1 MGLFGRK
8 RPDAGGGMAESE
20 PVSAPHPTGIP
31 DRGYNQPPVAPARTI
46 SDIARTTGYP
56 QGAEGFAR
64 KPWKERTTSYGQS
77 AQWARR
83 GYDSIN

>member
-8 RPDAGGGMAESE
+8 SPTEGGGMAEPE
-20 PVSAPHPTGIP
+20 SAPQPTGIP
-31 DRGYNQPPVAPARTI
+31 DRGYNQPGVTPPKTV

-64 KPWKERTTSYGQS
+64 KPWKERTTSYNQAAS
-77 AQWARR
+77 WSRH
-83 GYDSIN
+83 GYDTIN